1 MSTRRTNLA
10 TLGDGVG
17 LLVLVGA
24 HAEVL
29 DRLTGVPLATEED
42 GVRASRRTKRELVEG
57 EDLATSLQDALL
69 GSGGEAEGGN

>member
-1 MSTRRTNLA
+1 M
-10 TLGDGVG
+10 
-17 LLVLVGA
+17 LVRA

-29 DRLTGVPLATEED
+29 DRLTGGPLATEED